1 MTAVGPLDAMFLG
14 GESREQP
21 MHVGGL
27 MLFEL
32 PEGAGRDHVFP
43 ESSRDFVSRLYHDL
57 LAAPEVNPL
66 FARRVRNRAVDLGY
80 WSWEQDDE
88 IDLEYHVRLSALPRP
103 GRYRELFELT
113 SRLHGTLL
121 DRQRPLWEM
130 HLIEGVEGRRFAVY
144 SKIHHSLL
152 DGVTALRLMQQT
164 LTTDPT
170 RTNMPA
176 TYALPGDGGGANGEA
191 GAAGAAR
198 GRAGG
203 AGSGGAGRAGVGA
216 TGWVGEWAG
225 DGAARVAGGWAPA
238 GAAGGGVGMPTPAE
252 LLAAIGRIP
261 GRTLGSAVHTVG
273 GAGRLLA
280 DLAGLPPAALRS
292 LLHSTMPFQAP
303 RTVFNQA
310 VTGARRFA
318 AQSWPIERLEKV
330 RAITGATLNDV
341 LLAMCSGALR
351 NYLLDLNALPDKALT
366 AMVPVNLR
374 TNDAGPGGGNSLATL
389 IADLATDLSDPEQRI
404 RRIIASTTQAKRV
417 LSELTPLQNLVV
429 GALGFAVAGPG
440 AVLPGVAGR
449 TTPPYNI
456 VISNVPGPSESPLY
470 WNGSRLLGLYPASI
484 VMNGQALNISVTSY
498 AHQLHFGL
506 IGDRRTVPHLQ
517 RMLTHL
523 ETSLAELENIH

>member
-32 PEGAGRDHVFP
+32 PDGAGRDHVFP

-57 LAAPEVNPL
+57 VTAPQVNPL
-66 FARRVRNRAVDLGY
+66 FTQRVRNRVADLGY
-80 WSWEQDDE
+80 WSWEQDDA

-103 GRYRELFELT
+103 GRFRELFELT

-121 DRQRPLWEM
+121 DRHRPLWEM
-130 HLIEGVEGRRFAVY
+130 HLIEGVEGRRFAIY
-144 SKIHHSLL
+144 SKIHHSMI
-152 DGVTALRLMQQT
+152 DGVTALRWMQNT
-164 LTTDPT
+164 VTTDPT

-176 TYALPGDGGGANGEA
+176 TYALPGGGGDPSPPGE
-191 GAAGAAR
+191 G
-198 GRAGG
+198 
-203 AGSGGAGRAGVGA
+203 
-216 TGWVGEWAG
+216 
-225 DGAARVAGGWAPA
+225 VAGGLGSCGGVAGGLGSRG
-238 GAAGGGVGMPTPAE
+238 GAAGGDSGVGGAAVGGLPTPAE
-252 LLAAIGRIP
+252 LLAAVGRLP
-261 GRTLGSAVHTVG
+261 VRTLGAAAHGVG
-273 GAGRLLA
+273 GAGRLLGE
-280 DLAGLPPAALRS
+280 LAGLPPAGLTS

-303 RTVFNQA
+303 RTIFNGP

-351 NYLLDLNALPDKALT
+351 NYLLELNALPDKALT
-366 AMVPVNLR
+366 AMVPVSLR
-374 TNDAGPGGGNSLATL
+374 TSASGPGGGNSLATL
-389 IADLATDLSDPEQRI
+389 IADLATDEADPERRI
-404 RRIIASTTQAKRV
+404 RRITASTAQAKSV
-417 LSELTPLQNLVV
+417 LAGLSPLQNLIV

-449 TTPPYNI
+449 TTPPYNL
-456 VISNVPGPSESPLY
+456 VISNVPGPTESPLY
-470 WNGSRLLGLYPASI
+470 WNGSRLLGMYPASI

-498 AHQLHFGL
+498 AHHLHFGL
-506 IGDRRTVPHLQ
+506 IGCRRTVPHLQ
-517 RMLTHL
+517 RMLGHL

>member
-43 ESSRDFVSRLYHDL
+43 ESSRDFVSRLYHEM

-66 FARRVRNRAVDLGY
+66 FTRRVRNRPVDLGY

-121 DRQRPLWEM
+121 DRHRPLWEM

-144 SKIHHSLL
+144 SKIHHSMI
-152 DGVTALRLMQQT
+152 DGVTALRWMQRT
-164 LTTDPT
+164 LSTDPT

-176 TYALPGDGGGANGEA
+176 TYALPSTEAGRVDGGVAEVLGAVG
-191 GAAGAAR
+191 R
-198 GRAGG
+198 LPGRAL
-203 AGSGGAGRAGVGA
+203 GAGRA
-216 TGWVGEWAG
+216 
-225 DGAARVAGGWAPA
+225 
-238 GAAGGGVGMPTPAE
+238 
-252 LLAAIGRIP
+252 
-261 GRTLGSAVHTVG
+261 
-273 GAGRLLA
+273 LA
-280 DLAGLPPAALRS
+280 DLAGLPSAGLKS
-292 LLHSTMPFQAP
+292 LLYSTMPFQAP
-303 RTVFNQA
+303 RTVFNQG

-374 TNDAGPGGGNSLATL
+374 TSDTGPGGGNSLATL
-389 IADLATDLSDPEQRI
+389 IADLATDLSDPEKRI
-404 RRIIASTTQAKRV
+404 RRIMASTAQAKSV
-417 LSELTPLQNLVV
+417 LSGLTPLQNLIV

-449 TTPPYNI
+449 TTPPYNL
-456 VISNVPGPSESPLY
+456 VISNVPGPTESPLY

-506 IGDRRTVPHLQ
+506 VGCRRTVPHLQ
-517 RMLTHL
+517 RMLAHL